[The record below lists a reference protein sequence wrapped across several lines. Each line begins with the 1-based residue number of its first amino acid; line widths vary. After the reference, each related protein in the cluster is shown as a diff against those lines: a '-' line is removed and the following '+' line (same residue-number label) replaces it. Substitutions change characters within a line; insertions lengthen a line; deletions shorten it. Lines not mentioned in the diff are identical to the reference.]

1 MNTNKTQNLL
11 TKFFYLGNNLHFQI
25 LVLTEIDWVIY
36 DEYDNYGEYLKAF
49 NEIQNALVGET
60 KVVKMT
66 EKNKNLETAFA
77 NVAWF

>member
-1 MNTNKTQNLL
+1 MNTNKNQNLL
-11 TKFFYLGNNLHFQI
+11 TKFFYIGNNLHFQI

-36 DEYDNYGEYLKAF
+36 DEYDDYNEYKKAF
-49 NEIQNALVGET
+49 DDIQQALNVET

-66 EKNKNLETAFA
+66 EKNTNLETSFA

>member
-36 DEYDNYGEYLKAF
+36 DEYDNYAEYLKAF
-49 NEIQNALVGET
+49 KEIQNALVVET

-77 NVAWF
+77 NVA

>member
-36 DEYDNYGEYLKAF
+36 DEYDNYREYLKAF
-49 NEIQNALVGET
+49 NEIQNALVVET

-77 NVAWF
+77 NVA

>member
-36 DEYDNYGEYLKAF
+36 DEYDNYAEYLKAF
-49 NEIQNALVGET
+49 NEIQNALVVET

-77 NVAWF
+77 NVA

>member
-11 TKFFYLGNNLHFQI
+11 TKFFYIGNNLHFQI

-36 DEYDNYGEYLKAF
+36 DEYDNYSEYLKAF
-49 NEIQNALVGET
+49 NEIQNALVVET

-77 NVAWF
+77 NVA